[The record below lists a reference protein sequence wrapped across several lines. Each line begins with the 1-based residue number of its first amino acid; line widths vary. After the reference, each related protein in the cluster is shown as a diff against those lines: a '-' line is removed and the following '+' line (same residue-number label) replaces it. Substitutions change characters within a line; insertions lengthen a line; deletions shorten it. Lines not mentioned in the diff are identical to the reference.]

1 MTEMPDDVS
10 NPNAAL
16 ESAWADVESGDTS
29 RIAEAVASLPELIP
43 VIVSV
48 HGEASP
54 MHRSA
59 LRALAYGLDEVGDR
73 ASSREM
79 YTMLSELIAELR
91 NDASAGDSNRT
102 EQVDPE
108 MDAGLLDEELYA
120 AALASLIG
128 ANDSQARESLSTLD
142 GLVARSEVALGPTHR
157 RTLWLLARRAQWMV
171 RVNGESGLVGFEL
184 LVARAASISEG
195 GVEHLGALAD
205 QATELSRLD
214 LDADSALLW
223 ERVTAGRRHIYGM
236 DHRETLAAWWWLV
249 RTLTCSGDLPR
260 ADAELAQLIPAL
272 NRMLGDDDTET
283 LTAMRFRVQ
292 VLRQLRAHGDGRPG
306 DMDPLVLARQIL
318 TSETARFGPDSL
330 EVFRT
335 RGVLIE
341 IEREQWEPGHDHAR
355 LRRDAENLI
364 HDAVAE
370 LGPFADA
377 SIQARHTSQRLLRS
391 LSEGLRE
398 ISPDVPTESAAV
410 TAEGLQGAHDWRIL
424 ASEHCRDLQAA
435 EPVHADQLAQFIEEL
450 RGAWQAEAGWY
461 PTRSEERLSVL
472 HAGATELARF
482 GVVARSAEIRVRD
495 ALARELF
502 DAERAEESLEQY
514 QRVLVLERDRGGA
527 PDAPEDIA
535 ARIALSVQAVGSAL
549 RRLGRTEE
557 AESVL
562 DAGIQEARS
571 AGVEESVIGDLR
583 NARALAL
590 QELDRYDEAAVEMRA
605 LVDSSEDVGYVIDLA
620 VVYLNAGRPAEAE
633 AVLTP
638 ALARLEAA
646 GQGQSVQAMRIM
658 GNLALAACKRDR
670 DAEAA
675 AAYDRL
681 YELQIASIGPRHR
694 DTLIT
699 MNNRALEEQHLGRF
713 AEATRRF
720 EQVHALRAEVLG
732 ERDPQTLSSLANLAQ
747 SSQSAGDLE
756 ASRRHSESV
765 VSLSREVLGANHPS
779 TLTRTRV
786 LDRTLELLGA
796 SAEERSALASE
807 VRAAFSP
814 SAQSTDDTHA
824 PGLSA
829 LLFADHL
836 AEQGRHVDALVEF
849 TRARD
854 VFAADADVNWLRAER
869 GIAASHR
876 ALNAF
881 QEASESYARIVPQLE
896 RLLPED
902 RWALADALNNLSL
915 SLSRVHRV
923 DEVEAPQRRA
933 IAIADAEGSNAER
946 AVLFRVWLGRRL
958 AANARHEAALTAY
971 HDAVDTG
978 ERVLGTDHKVTLD
991 ARDDVAEE
999 LLALGRSR
1007 EALKIYRRNIPAME
1021 RAFGATSSQVTRAR
1035 EKQHAAAQG
1044 VSKVTSPWVFGGVGV
1059 IVVAIILWNELGG

>member
-1 MTEMPDDVS
+1 MTEVPDEGSD
-10 NPNAAL
+10 PNAAL

-43 VIVSV
+43 VIVSI
-48 HGEASP
+48 HGESSP
-54 MHRSA
+54 THRSA

-79 YTMLSELIAELR
+79 YSMITELIAELR
-91 NDASAGDSNRT
+91 RDSSADIGDHEGV
-102 EQVDPE
+102 EQ
-108 MDAGLLDEELYA
+108 DAGLLDEELYA
-120 AALASLIG
+120 AALGSLIG
-128 ANDSQARESLSTLD
+128 ANESQAREALSTLD
-142 GLVARSEVALGPTHR
+142 GLVARSEVSLGPTHR

-171 RVNGESGLVGFEL
+171 RVNGEAGLTGFEL
-184 LVARAASISEG
+184 LVARAALIAEG

-214 LDADSALLW
+214 LDAESALLW
-223 ERVTAGRRHIYGM
+223 ERVTAGRRHLYGLE
-236 DHRETLAAWWWLV
+236 HRETLASWWWFV
-249 RTLTCSGDLPR
+249 RTLTWSGDIQR
-260 ADAELAQLIPAL
+260 ADGEISQLIPAL
-272 NRMLGDDDTET
+272 SRLLGDDHTET

-292 VLRQLRAHGDGRPG
+292 LLRQLRAHGEDQP
-306 DMDPLVLARQIL
+306 DDTDPRALARHIL

-335 RGVLIE
+335 RDVLIE
-341 IEREQWEPGHDHAR
+341 IEREQWEPGQEHER
-355 LRRDAENLI
+355 LRRDAQTLI
-364 HDAVAE
+364 LDAATE
-370 LGPFADA
+370 LGTFADA
-377 SIQARHTSQRLLRS
+377 SIQARHTAQRLLRS
-391 LSEGLRE
+391 LSDGLLE
-398 ISPDVPTESAAV
+398 LKPAVPTEIAAV
-410 TAEGLQGAHDWRIL
+410 TAEGLEGAHDWRIL
-424 ASEHCRDLQAA
+424 ASEHCRELQTA
-435 EPVHADQLAQFIEEL
+435 EPRNADLLAQFVEEL
-450 RGAWQAEAGWY
+450 RGAWQAEAGWHAF
-461 PTRSEERLSVL
+461 RSEERLFVL
-472 HAGATELARF
+472 RAGATELASL
-482 GVVARSAEIRVRD
+482 GEAASGAEIRIRD

-502 DAERAEESLEQY
+502 DAERADESLEEY
-514 QRVLVLERDRGGA
+514 QRVLILERDRA
-527 PDAPEDIA
+527 ARPNAPEDIA
-535 ARIALSVQAVGSAL
+535 TRIALSVQAVGSAL
-549 RRLGRTEE
+549 RRLGRTEDAE
-557 AESVL
+557 AVL

-571 AGVEESVIGDLR
+571 VGVAESVIGDLR

-605 LVDSSEDVGYVIDLA
+605 LVESSDDVGYVIDLA
-620 VVYLNAGRPAEAE
+620 VVYLNAGRPVEAE

-638 ALARLEAA
+638 ALDRLEATGA
-646 GQGQSVQAMRIM
+646 GKSVQAMRIM

-681 YELQIASIGPRHR
+681 YEMQLGSIGPKHR

-713 AEATRRF
+713 AEAVRRF
-720 EQVHALRAEVLG
+720 EQVYGLRAETLG
-732 ERDPQTLSSLANLAQ
+732 ERDPQTLSTLANLAQ

-756 ASRRHSESV
+756 ASRRHSETV
-765 VSLSREVLGANHPS
+765 VQLSREVLGAHHPS

-796 SAEERSALASE
+796 SSEERASLASE
-807 VRAAFSP
+807 VSAGFSV
-814 SAQSTDDTHA
+814 SAQGGGEGRS

-836 AEQGRHVDALVEF
+836 AGQGRHVDALVEY

-854 VFAADADVNWLRAER
+854 AFATNADVNWLRAER

-876 ALNAF
+876 ALKAY

-902 RWALADALNNLSL
+902 HWALADALNNLSL

-923 DEVEAPQRRA
+923 DDIEAPQRRA
-933 IAIADAEGSNAER
+933 IAIADAEGSNTER

-958 AANARHEAALTAY
+958 AANGRHDAALTAY
-971 HDAVDTG
+971 DDAVRTG
-978 ERVLGTDHKVTLD
+978 ERLLGNDHQVTLD

-1007 EALKIYRRNIPAME
+1007 EALKIYRKNIPAME
-1021 RAFGATSSQVTRAR
+1021 RAFGATSAQVMRAR
-1035 EKQHAAAQG
+1035 EKQHTASQG
-1044 VSKVTSPWVFGGVGV
+1044 VSKTTTPWVFGIVAAVV
-1059 IVVAIILWNELGG
+1059 ISIILWNEFGG